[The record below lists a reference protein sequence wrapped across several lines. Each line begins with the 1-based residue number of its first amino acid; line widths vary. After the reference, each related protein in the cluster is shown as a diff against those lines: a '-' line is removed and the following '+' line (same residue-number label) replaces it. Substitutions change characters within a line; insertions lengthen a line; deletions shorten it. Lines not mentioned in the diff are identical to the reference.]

1 MSVPADESGIPVDGV
16 DPHED
21 ILRLESEIEKLGETL
36 EGCRKIILIS
46 KIAMAAGAVALLG
59 LLFGLLTFDLLV
71 MVSSFTA
78 VIGGIV
84 AYGSNIS
91 TAQQTAEA
99 LKDAEARR
107 AELIDGSDLRL
118 VGNGA
123 GGALPARLH

>member
-1 MSVPADESGIPVDGV
+1 MSVPADESGIPMDGA

-36 EGCRKIILIS
+36 EGCRKVILIS

-71 MVSSFTA
+71 MVLSFTA

-91 TAQQTAEA
+91 TAQQTTEA

-118 VGNGA
+118 VG
-123 GGALPARLH
+123 GGPGRAVPGRLH